1 VPEFLRTH
9 PVTASR
15 IADTRGRAEGYQY
28 KQYPDSLNYQL
39 TKAKLR
45 VLTNQQNLDES
56 LRYFQTYLNQGT
68 AEQRSV
74 ASYGLGLVALYQ
86 NRFGDAESILQTL
99 SAASP
104 NEAHYL
110 SALARVALEAK
121 NFMMAQTR
129 YQKLIAQFPE
139 NEAFKLDYI
148 QALLRM
154 GNVETAQKNLGL
166 LSARTQQLPI
176 YWELLA
182 QVHGLLKQPAESH
195 RYLAEYYFSVGQ
207 LQDAILQIKLA
218 QQSRGLN
225 FFMSTLLAERLNF
238 FLTQAAEL
246 RRSR

>member
-1 VPEFLRTH
+1 
-9 PVTASR
+9 
-15 IADTRGRAEGYQY
+15 
-28 KQYPDSLNYQL
+28 
-39 TKAKLR
+39 
-45 VLTNQQNLDES
+45 
-56 LRYFQTYLNQGT
+56 
-68 AEQRSV
+68 
-74 ASYGLGLVALYQ
+74 
-86 NRFGDAESILQTL
+86 
-99 SAASP
+99 
-104 NEAHYL
+104 
-110 SALARVALEAK
+110 
-121 NFMMAQTR
+121 
-129 YQKLIAQFPE
+129 
-139 NEAFKLDYI
+139 LDYI